1 MIPKSGCRF
10 SGKDHAQ
17 RTSHALVLAFSARLD
32 YDPSSILAA
41 RCRAR
46 NAARDRTM
54 SQIRDQ
60 IREYDTITVTPCT
73 PHIGAEIGDI
83 DLTRPLSNRQVEEVH
98 DAIVAHGVIFFR
110 NQKID
115 FESHE
120 RLVRYFGEPHIHVGG
135 KGTASTTIPGYPAI
149 RKQYFDASS
158 KRVSG
163 EEWHSD
169 QSCAEIPPM
178 YSVLYQEIIPP
189 NGGGD
194 TMFASAYKAYEELS
208 PSMKTY
214 LEGKTATHDGAR
226 GFDKK
231 ADVYPVSVHPIVIR
245 HPESRRKALFVNR
258 EFTSHINEVSAGE
271 SRGVLEFLYDHIA
284 RPHWNMRFRWTPHS
298 IAFWDNRC
306 TQHYAIWDYWP
317 NVRSGYR
324 MFVKGTERPSA

>member
-1 MIPKSGCRF
+1 MPARSSSGVA
-10 SGKDHAQ
+10 S
-17 RTSHALVLAFSARLD
+17 TLASSQPLNYDPARLR
-32 YDPSSILAA
+32 PSRRL
-41 RCRAR
+41 
-46 NAARDRTM
+46 RTPM

-60 IREYDTITVTPCT
+60 VRDQTRDQVQNKARDYDTITVTPCT
-73 PHIGAEIGDI
+73 PHIGAEIGNI
-83 DLTRPLSNRQVEEVH
+83 DLTRPLSNRQVKEVH
-98 DAIVAHGVIFFR
+98 DAIIAHGVIFFR
-110 NQKID
+110 DQKID

-135 KGTASTTIPGYPAI
+135 KGTASKTIPGHPAI
-149 RKQYFDASS
+149 RKQYFDANS

-194 TMFASAYKAYEELS
+194 TMFASACKAYEELS
-208 PSMKTY
+208 PSMKAY

-226 GFDKK
+226 GFDKA
-231 ADVYPVSVHPIVIR
+231 ADTYPISVHPVVVR
-245 HPESRRKALFVNR
+245 HPESGRKVLFVNR
-258 EFTSHINEVSAGE
+258 EFTSHINDVSPGE